1 MMRLSNWYDNS
12 SCKGCVYG
20 EHITSGVFCN
30 EIQEVV
36 PVGYQGCKAEHDYYD
51 EMYKRENGMTLE
63 ELAKEL
69 RKILPRTRYVTV
81 GDNPKASIVGD
92 KIVSIFYERDGR
104 KPKPEYNKD
113 PMRPN
118 TWGLKH
124 PKLEVYGKPFYA
136 PGFYQ
141 FYVHE
146 VVDLDLSEYEDADG
160 NIDYSK
166 CIVEVE

>member
-1 MMRLSNWYDNS
+1 
-12 SCKGCVYG
+12 
-20 EHITSGVFCN
+20 
-30 EIQEVV
+30 
-36 PVGYQGCKAEHDYYD
+36 
-51 EMYKRENGMTLE
+51 MTLE
-63 ELAKEL
+63 EFAKEL

-146 VVDLDLSEYEDADG
+146 VVDLDLSEYADADG

-166 CIVEVE
+166 CIVEVEE

>member
-1 MMRLSNWYDNS
+1 
-12 SCKGCVYG
+12 
-20 EHITSGVFCN
+20 
-30 EIQEVV
+30 
-36 PVGYQGCKAEHDYYD
+36 
-51 EMYKRENGMTLE
+51 MTLE
-63 ELAKEL
+63 EAKKRIANCFKQSTDDYNFYGDEVSRGEADAYKHALKILACVNDPVGNPDKMTLKELALEL

-113 PMRPN
+113 SMRPN
-118 TWGLKH
+118 TWGMKH

-141 FYVHE
+141 FYVKE
-146 VVDLDLSEYEDADG
+146 VVDLDLSEYKNADG
-160 NIDYSK
+160 SIDYSK